1 MRTLAL
7 IVCFGLAIS
16 TVFAEVIA
24 GPITNDANR
33 HFYYLLKSATW
44 VNSQAEAETLGGHL
58 VTISDAAENAWV
70 AQTFAQFGR
79 QDRPLWIG
87 LTDRDSEGNFVW
99 VNGERTAFL
108 NWNKESGE
116 PNNSAGSGY
125 EEDFAYIIEGNP
137 GNSSLIPGQ
146 WNDAPDT
153 GFGVA
158 RPVCGVVEVE
168 PVVAGGPTV
177 AVELVAAPQQATRE
191 ASFGMTWLIL
201 FVVLGTLFLGTV
213 ILIVFL
219 IRSLRAK
226 RS

>member
-1 MRTLAL
+1 M
-7 IVCFGLAIS
+7 
-16 TVFAEVIA
+16 
-24 GPITNDANR
+24 
-33 HFYYLLKSATW
+33 
-44 VNSQAEAETLGGHL
+44 
-58 VTISDAAENAWV
+58 
-70 AQTFAQFGR
+70 AQTFARFDGK
-79 QDRPLWIG
+79 DRPLWIG

-99 VNGERTAFL
+99 INGEQAAFL

-125 EEDFAYIIEGNP
+125 EEDFTYMIEASP
-137 GNSSLIPGQ
+137 GNSTLIPGQ

-168 PVVAGGPTV
+168 PVTAAEPAV
-177 AVELVAAPQQATRE
+177 AVELIVPPQQATRE
-191 ASFGMTWLIL
+191 TSFAWRGLIL
-201 FVVLGTLFLGTV
+201 LTVLGSLFLGTV